1 VVRELLGSWLIVA
14 ALAARAGAD
23 PLVLPETQLPLRL
36 IGTVVAGETERSI
49 AVIENAGATS
59 VVRTGDAIGGAR
71 VQEIHKDGIVLAQ
84 AGRLERLALAPVAIA
99 RASGSAQASAS
110 ASSGGDADADD
121 LDANERGSRM
131 SAASRRG
138 RTTARARTARAS
150 AVPASAA
157 RGEPG
162 EADSE
167 ATQSVSND
175 QLLVNLSA
183 QARYKPLLD
192 GEGNL
197 HGVAILDVRPDS
209 TLERL
214 GLRSGDVVV
223 SVAGVPVDNSSQAF
237 DALRALNPRAGGEVL
252 VERGGLPTRIT
263 VPPGA
268 L

>member
-1 VVRELLGSWLIVA
+1 MARELFCMLLVVT
-14 ALAARAGAD
+14 ALAARASAE
-23 PLVLPETQLPLRL
+23 PLLPETKLPLHL
-36 IGTVVAGETERSI
+36 VGTVVAAQSERSI
-49 AVIENAGATS
+49 AVIESLGATQI
-59 VVRTGDAIGGAR
+59 VRTGDAIGAAR
-71 VQEIHKDGIVLAQ
+71 VQEIHKDGIVLAL
-84 AGRLERLALAPVAIA
+84 AGRLERLAFAPVAIA
-99 RASGSAQASAS
+99 RAAGPAQASAS
-110 ASSGGDADADD
+110 ASDSGDADGND
-121 LDANERGSRM
+121 LDANDGGSREAR
-131 SAASRRG
+131 SARRARIASR
-138 RTTARARTARAS
+138 ARATRAS

-157 RGEPG
+157 RGQDDD
-162 EADSE
+162 ADSE
-167 ATQSVSND
+167 VTQAVSND

-192 GEGNL
+192 SEGKL

-223 SVAGVPVDNSSQAF
+223 AVAGVPVDNSSQAF
-237 DALRALNPRAGGEVL
+237 DALRALNPRAGGELL